1 MGVALPTGYIRTT
14 NEPLD
19 ALYLDAG
26 STLWAS
32 VAAATNQTTG
42 LSNFVRYIGQFV
54 NIDDGNGKSELYW
67 FKDGITDPDLVPFA
81 SGGGNYTGASPT
93 TVVVENYPIGTPITG
108 VSFNDLF
115 ENIYAPVIPP
125 SIPTFSPTT
134 SSFSNLYECGD
145 KLTAIPTADFIFTV
159 TNLANIVPNSLAILD
174 ITQGVYLTQNQPVIS
189 PINNVLLNSFPFGL
203 NIFGTNQWGAEVT
216 DSSSTVP
223 ISSPPYTVTWAH
235 KMWYGTSPNNILNST
250 QIQALQGSSIN
261 STETIPGSYFVPAN
275 ANEYKYFCWEDT
287 IPFDPVAIFGFMFGS
302 QQLPMADSTID
313 PAYSNVT
320 TNGWSYALASYQN
333 GPAVSNYRIFR
344 TATPFGG
351 AMNITIQ

>member
-1 MGVALPTGYIRTT
+1 MAITLPSGYIRGT

-19 ALYLDAG
+19 YLYLNNG
-26 STLWAS
+26 FLWAN

-42 LSNFVRYIGQFV
+42 LSNTIRYIGQFV
-54 NIDDGNGKSELYW
+54 NIDDGNGNSELYW

-125 SIPTFSPTT
+125 AIPTFSPTT
-134 SSFSNLYECGD
+134 TSFGNLYECGN
-145 KLTAIPTADFIFTV
+145 KLTTIPTADFIFTV
-159 TNLANIVPNSLAILD
+159 TNLANIAPNTLAILD
-174 ITQGVYLTQNQPVIS
+174 ITQGTYLAQTAPVTS

-203 NIFGTNQWGAEVT
+203 NVFGTNQWGAEVA
-216 DSSSTVP
+216 DLSTLVT

-235 KMWYGTSPNNILNST
+235 KMWYGTDPNTILNNS

-261 STETIPGSYFVPAN
+261 STETIPGTYSVPAN

-287 IPFDPVAIFGFMFGS
+287 IPFDPTPFFGFMFGS
-302 QQLPMADSTID
+302 QQLPMADITID
-313 PAYSNVT
+313 SNYSNQT
-320 TNGWSYALASYQN
+320 PNGWYYALAAYQN
-333 GPAVSNYRIFR
+333 GTAFSNYRIFR